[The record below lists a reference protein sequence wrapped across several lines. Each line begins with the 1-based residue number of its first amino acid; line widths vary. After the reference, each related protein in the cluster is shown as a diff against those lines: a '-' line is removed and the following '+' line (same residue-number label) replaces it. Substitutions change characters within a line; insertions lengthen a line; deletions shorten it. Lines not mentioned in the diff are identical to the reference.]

1 MLEKFKAEQ
10 TARSETPPIEVRT
23 EKPAAAERAEF
34 VIPEII
40 QKVQACPAG

>member
-10 TARSETPPIEVRT
+10 TARSETKPIEVRT
-23 EKPAAAERAEF
+23 DKPAAERAEF